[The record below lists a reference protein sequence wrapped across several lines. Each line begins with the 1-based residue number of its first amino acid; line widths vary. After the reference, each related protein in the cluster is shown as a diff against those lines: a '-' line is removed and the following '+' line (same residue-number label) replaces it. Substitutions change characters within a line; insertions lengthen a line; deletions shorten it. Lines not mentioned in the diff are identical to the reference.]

1 MHLTFKTKTLDPSP
15 DILSLVCRGVASIFI
30 LFVYSFPVHHICHSL
45 CEAHTTTNLL
55 LINHMNIEES
65 SGVGNKSVVE
75 KESIGMEKG
84 SVGVEKKSTG
94 VEKDVLQRPVEISQ
108 TVTIPLEVLER
119 AIPSST
125 CRLTDTSEARAGSV
139 DSESVEAP
147 ICQNLIDLS
156 LDNEMREDENA
167 REVISLA

>member
-1 MHLTFKTKTLDPSP
+1 
-15 DILSLVCRGVASIFI
+15 
-30 LFVYSFPVHHICHSL
+30 
-45 CEAHTTTNLL
+45 
-55 LINHMNIEES
+55 MNIEES

-75 KESIGMEKG
+75 KESVGMEKG

-119 AIPSST
+119 AIPSFA
-125 CRLTDTSEARAGSV
+125 CRLTDTSEARVGSV
-139 DSESVEAP
+139 DSKSVEAP

-156 LDNEMREDENA
+156 LDNEMREDENV
-167 REVISLA
+167 REVISSV